1 MKKVKPI
8 LSKGAGG
15 PGYKGATL
23 TQGGKFGDSYT
34 TPPEINPVN
43 TKDLVRQGKK
53 IAAKGSARYAK
64 RALKGVG
71 LASKG
76 LALLWGT
83 PAVIGAELL
92 ISKDAG
98 VDQYGRKV
106 DTPEGYNA
114 MTKDNAIA
122 DYYSTYG
129 SYPESYNPGDHNQN
143 AIIDRI
149 EAKVRSET
157 MANMLRR
164 ESGQQSQPT
173 PEEEVRKKWRTQ
185 ILTHEAI
192 TGENPMGETGMGGGA

>member
-1 MKKVKPI
+1 M
-8 LSKGAGG
+8 AR
-15 PGYKGATL
+15 YRDF
-23 TQGGKFGDSYT
+23 GGKPT
-34 TPPEINPVN
+34 TPDVAPSATTAIN
-43 TKDLVRQGKK
+43 TKSLVRQGQK
-53 IAAKGSARYAK
+53 IAAKGSAKYATK
-64 RALKGVG
+64 ALQKGSM

-157 MANMLRR
+157 MAAMLRQ
-164 ESGQQSQPT
+164 ESGKQSQPT

-192 TGENPMGETGMGGGA
+192 TGENPFNEMGGGA